1 MNFFKR
7 ASQYIWAKKG
17 KSVLMIAILSVIMI
31 FVLAGLS
38 IYQAANQ
45 AITNA
50 QKSTGATVTLT
61 QNREAMFQA
70 NSEQKEENQTESSS
84 EQSQR
89 KTFNR
94 TPIKLSKAEK
104 IAKLEGVKSY
114 LYTAMTSADAGSGIT
129 AIESSANTTS
139 TSSESTDQQEA
150 NATTGASQSKD
161 GQAGNPPGEGQEMNQ
176 GDFRIQGVSD
186 SSLLTTF
193 TQGEAKI
200 IKGSAITSEDTGS
213 NVVLIEK
220 TLAEENN
227 LAVGDTFKVKDS
239 NDKEVE
245 LKVKGIYETTDAGD
259 ELGMQFNFLNPAN
272 TLITSYTMVATLK
285 GEESGTIDEATY
297 TLSDP
302 AKMTSFVKQAEKLI
316 DTDTYSLQTND
327 QMYQQ
332 MLQPLNNVKSFAKN
346 IVLLVG
352 IAGAVILT
360 LIVMLSIKDRRY
372 EMGVLLSLG
381 ESRVK
386 LIGQFFVE
394 ILICLVFAL
403 GIAGVSGNLVGNA
416 LGNQLISQQTT
427 SAQNQQTN
435 NQLGGAPDKAQ
446 NRQTPPERPNGNRQN
461 PFVASQEV
469 KNLKITVQPQQFAR
483 LTAIAIGIVLVA
495 ICFASIGIFRLNLKS
510 ILIS

>member
-70 NSEQKEENQTESSS
+70 ISEQKAENQIASSS
-84 EQSQR
+84 EQSKR

-94 TPIKLSKAEK
+94 TPIKLSEAEK

-139 TSSESTDQQEA
+139 TSSESTDQQEVD
-150 NATTGASQSKD
+150 ATTGASQSKG
-161 GQAGNPPGEGQEMNQ
+161 GQAGNPPGEGQGMNQ

-272 TLITSYTMVATLK
+272 TLITPYTMVATLD

-446 NRQTPPERPNGNRQN
+446 NGQTPPARPNSNRQN
-461 PFVASQEV
+461 PFVASKEV

-495 ICFASIGIFRLNLKS
+495 ICFASIGIFRLNPKS

>member
-150 NATTGASQSKD
+150 NATTGASQNKG
-161 GQAGNPPGEGQEMNQ
+161 GQVGNPPGEGQGMNQ

-446 NRQTPPERPNGNRQN
+446 NGQTPPERPNGNRQN
-461 PFVASQEV
+461 PFVASQEG
-469 KNLKITVQPQQFAR
+469 KKLNITVQPQQFAR

-495 ICFASIGIFRLNLKS
+495 ICFASIGIFRLNPKS